1 MGDFSVGDKQG
12 GLNINLQL
20 RNQVEEDMLEAAISG
35 AHEIC
40 NEKLV
45 FETVEMDDED
55 VRLFLIQNQI
65 TSNNL
70 HGRYLNYLEMYK
82 DSMK

>member
-1 MGDFSVGDKQG
+1 MAFSVGNKQW

-20 RNQVEEDMLEAAISG
+20 RNQVEEDQMEAAISG

-45 FETVEMDDED
+45 FETVEMDEED
-55 VRLFLIQNQI
+55 IRLFLIQNQI
-65 TSNNL
+65 TSKNL

-82 DSMK
+82 NAMK